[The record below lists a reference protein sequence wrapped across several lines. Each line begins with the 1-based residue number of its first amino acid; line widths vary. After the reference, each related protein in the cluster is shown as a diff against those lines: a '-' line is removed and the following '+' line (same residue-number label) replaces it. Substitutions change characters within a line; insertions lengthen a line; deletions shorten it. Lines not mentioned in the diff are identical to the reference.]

1 MKTYPLPAL
10 TLDEAM
16 DLQFRL
22 VDTVTRHFDGY
33 SLLSQG
39 DLGVRRDL
47 GRPETTARVE
57 QVLADFFG
65 APACRL
71 VQGAGTGA
79 IRAVYFAMVRPGDTV
94 LVHEAPIY
102 PTTATLFDRMG
113 LRLIRAD
120 FHDPEALRA
129 VADSDVG
136 KQLRIVHVQHTR
148 QQPEDRY
155 DLAMLVPMLKELFPQ
170 ARIVVDDN
178 YAVLKTPKIGVE
190 YGADV
195 STFSLF
201 KLMGPEG
208 VGCILGPQDVIS
220 EIDRQNYSG
229 GGQVQGWQALDAL
242 RAMIAVPVLWA
253 VQGKVVDE
261 VASRLNAGEIP
272 EVEKCLIANAQ
283 DRTLLIRFR
292 EPIARLVLEAAPS
305 FGAIPHPV
313 GANSRY
319 EITPLF
325 YRISGTF
332 LERYPELAD
341 FMIRVNPLRAGADT
355 VIRILREAIKEA
367 KRCS

>member
-1 MKTYPLPAL
+1 
-10 TLDEAM
+10 
-16 DLQFRL
+16 
-22 VDTVTRHFDGY
+22 
-33 SLLSQG
+33 
-39 DLGVRRDL
+39 
-47 GRPETTARVE
+47 
-57 QVLADFFG
+57 
-65 APACRL
+65 
-71 VQGAGTGA
+71 
-79 IRAVYFAMVRPGDTV
+79 
-94 LVHEAPIY
+94 
-102 PTTATLFDRMG
+102 
-113 LRLIRAD
+113 
-120 FHDPEALRA
+120 
-129 VADSDVG
+129 
-136 KQLRIVHVQHTR
+136 LRIVHVQHTR

-155 DLAMLVPMLKELFPQ
+155 DLAVLVPMLKELFPQ

-178 YAVLKTPKIGVE
+178 YAVLKTPRIGVE